1 MSERARLSL
10 LADALAALGTQRAM
24 VVHGEPGLDEVSP
37 LGVTSVVEVRGRITT
52 HWEIDP
58 DIAGVPGVRADDL
71 QGGDPAENA
80 TLIETVLKGGGPPGA
95 VAAVLLNAAAAYY
108 VSGKADTYEMAVDVT
123 RAALASG
130 VGALALDRLRRAS
143 HRAAG
148 VGQ

>member
-1 MSERARLSL
+1 M
-10 LADALAALGTQRAM
+10 
-24 VVHGEPGLDEVSP
+24 
-37 LGVTSVVEVRGRITT
+37 VEVRGRVTT

-58 DIAGVPGVRADDL
+58 DIAAVAGVRAADL

-80 TLIETVLKGGGPPGA
+80 TLIEVVLKGGGPPGA

-108 VSGKADTYEMAVDVT
+108 VSGKADSYEMAVDAT
-123 RAALASG
+123 RSALASG

-148 VGQ
+148 AGQ